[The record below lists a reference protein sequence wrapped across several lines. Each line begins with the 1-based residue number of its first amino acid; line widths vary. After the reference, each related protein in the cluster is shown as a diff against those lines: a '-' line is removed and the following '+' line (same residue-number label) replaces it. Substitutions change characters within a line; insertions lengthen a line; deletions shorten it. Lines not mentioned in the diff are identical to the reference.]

1 MYDSRCLLKGFSMVC
16 QEILILLTMSLL
28 IALSW
33 VSFELMVGSILEVLL
48 NFRIGLSWLR
58 MVKDS
63 EPSFLPDITKLILI
77 T

>member
-1 MYDSRCLLKGFSMVC
+1 MSLKRFSMLF

-33 VSFELMVGSILEVLL
+33 KSFELMVGSMLEVLL
-48 NFRIGLSWLR
+48 SFRMGLSWLR

>member
-1 MYDSRCLLKGFSMVC
+1 MYDSRCLLKGFSMIF

-33 VSFELMVGSILEVLL
+33 KSFELMVGSMLEVLL
-48 NFRIGLSWLR
+48 SFRMGLSWLR

-63 EPSFLPDITKLILI
+63 EPSFLPDIIKLILI

>member
-1 MYDSRCLLKGFSMVC
+1 MIHDEGFSMVC

>member
-1 MYDSRCLLKGFSMVC
+1 MIIHNKGFSMVC

>member
-1 MYDSRCLLKGFSMVC
+1 MIKGFSMVC

>member
-1 MYDSRCLLKGFSMVC
+1 MIIHNKGVSMIR

-28 IALSW
+28 ITLSW
-33 VSFELMVGSILEVLL
+33 KSFELMVVSILEVSLS
-48 NFRIGLSWLR
+48 FRMGLSWLR

>member
-1 MYDSRCLLKGFSMVC
+1 MSLKRFSMPF
-16 QEILILLTMSLL
+16 QEILILPTMSLL

-33 VSFELMVGSILEVLL
+33 KSFELMVGSMLEVLL
-48 NFRIGLSWLR
+48 SFRMGLSWLR

>member
-1 MYDSRCLLKGFSMVC
+1 MYDSRCLLKGFSMIC

>member
-1 MYDSRCLLKGFSMVC
+1 MLF

-33 VSFELMVGSILEVLL
+33 KSFELMVGSMLEVLL
-48 NFRIGLSWLR
+48 SFRMGLSWLR